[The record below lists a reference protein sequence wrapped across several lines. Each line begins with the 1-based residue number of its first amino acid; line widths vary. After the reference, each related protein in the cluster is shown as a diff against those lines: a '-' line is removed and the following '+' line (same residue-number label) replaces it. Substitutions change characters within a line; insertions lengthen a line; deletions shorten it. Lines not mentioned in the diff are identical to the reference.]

1 MLKRILLVSL
11 SLLHGAAFAKDYNL
25 DDLSTL
31 NQICDDSVFT
41 VQGNDYICASTVSIP
56 TGATIK
62 NGANSIP
69 GPTIVAYGDITLLGN
84 NTVGE
89 PSNPINIKTQGSG
102 LEIHVQE
109 NERISTIYGNLQSH
123 GLLTMRNTHV
133 LGNIE
138 SKGGSVHLKGNQNY
152 VFGSVEALRKVELE
166 NAQIKGDVYAG
177 SSSSGTSDSALLA
190 VNSVIDGN
198 LDSLGTI
205 RLNQSQVCGN
215 LDSTGQHIF
224 TEGTN
229 NLIVGHV
236 KAFQKI
242 GIKNTALFNQLV
254 STPSVKGNQVSID
267 ANTQMFAAK
276 LAIDSFQKANV
287 LNANVCGSIKSAVAI
302 TDYVNNYCGF
312 DDPNCDYSNQ
322 QPSVCPMP
330 ESIPQ
335 CEIKPPSEDDFELV
349 VTPHDDIALMCGE
362 SLPQFLATTTNNGEP
377 TSTKVTVTLS
387 HPSLFTLKVIKGAKN
402 GSDYLSTDEGQLE
415 LEIIPKDIDQLEL
428 GVNYRL
434 TFTVADDADKAQA
447 VKFMFEPF
455 MFEAYSKDPGTS
467 VDEISV
473 VAGKSQIVNTRLLA
487 CSATGEQIVATNY
500 DGLPKVNHS
509 IIKPAQGS
517 KGNFAYSA
525 DFTDGLSSH
534 GLITNESGLFNV
546 RLNDSF
552 DCKGYENCPTNGT
565 VTVRGSFD
573 VKSRPWTLAICDAG
587 QPLRSG
593 TSSSGNGFIASG
605 EDFSVTVKPIVW
617 QSGGSLSNPVN
628 TRNYCNA
635 AVTRN
640 FMLDDAPAASVVLS
654 STQAT
659 PETTSSG
666 QTKLL
671 ESPLGLTKA
680 NKEHSGDGYVFS
692 QLSWQEVGSLRVKTN
707 LSGDY
712 LDQTVNEGFRN
723 IGRFYPKYFK
733 ARDVEWAYPSGQSFV
748 YMNQPMDSITY
759 DVIALNADKQNV
771 LNYVHFA
778 PNYRQHFNL
787 GELSS
792 YSDRFIPP
800 RSSQGEWSKIGN
812 ASVGRFTIIKAA
824 SGATCLNSPCWEK
837 DETDGQYPDGPFNK
851 TNSAATSKIGLT
863 YELGNVVDEVHFLD
877 ATHIFSTQPDVRFGR
892 LNFKDVG
899 GNQGMTIRVPLDVEV
914 WEGGRFV
921 THFSDSSTTTD
932 GEHHD
937 RAAVWSNSAPDNTQL
952 SGSGKMLAGRSTA
965 IVASQKDSAREQVRF
980 QLDLSKAGNNLPWL
994 QYNWDKADSD
1004 EENPPAVVTFGIH
1017 RGNDRVIYRGE
1028 ANMIGIN

>member
-1 MLKRILLVSL
+1 MMRIRSIIALLAVLPFTAS
-11 SLLHGAAFAKDYNL
+11 AKVY
-25 DDLSTL
+25 DLAKI
-31 NQICDDSVFT
+31 NAGQSVEFCP
-41 VQGNDYICASTVSIP
+41 VNIAID
-56 TGATIK
+56 
-62 NGANSIP
+62 P
-69 GPTIVAYGDITLLGN
+69 GEGMYDKVYRCQGDITLRDGDSVINSNESNVLLRAFTKVELQGAN
-84 NTVGE
+84 SVGSPNSPISIE
-89 PSNPINIKTQGSG
+89 SQFGGIKLSNSNLDSG
-102 LEIHVQE
+102 YSI
-109 NERISTIYGNLQSH
+109 IYGDLQTIS
-123 GLLTMRNTHV
+123 GISLQNALIDGNVNSGGM
-133 LGNIE
+133 NIE
-138 SKGGSVHLKGNQNY
+138 LNGNYNVINGSVFAKQHIDLSNTS
-152 VFGSVEALRKVELE
+152 VCGSVESEGGALYTRS
-166 NAQIKGDVYAG
+166 NA
-177 SSSSGTSDSALLA
+177 
-190 VNSVIDGN
+190 
-198 LDSLGTI
+198 
-205 RLNQSQVCGN
+205 
-215 LDSTGQHIF
+215 
-224 TEGTN
+224 
-229 NLIVGHV
+229 NLIVGD
-236 KAFQKI
+236 
-242 GIKNTALFNQLV
+242 IKTPQNVELINTEVF
-254 STPSVKGNQVSID
+254 GSID
-267 ANTQMFAAK
+267 SEGANVT
-276 LAIDSFQKANV
+276 LDSSSVYAHYMAVDVFQKASRV
-287 LNANVCGSIKSAVAI
+287 KGMGQVCGGIKAHTIDSTI
-302 TDYVNNYCGF
+302 TRFCGI
-312 DDPNCDYSNQ
+312 DEPNCSYASQ
-322 QPSVCPMP
+322 RRCPDKVVP
-330 ESIPQ
+330 I

-377 TSTKVTVTLS
+377 ASTKVTATLS

-402 GSDYLSTDEGQLE
+402 GSDYLSTDQGQLE

-428 GVNYRL
+428 GANYRL
-434 TFTVADDADKAQA
+434 TFTVANDAEKAQA

-500 DGLPKVNHS
+500 DGLPKVSHS

-552 DCKGYENCPTNGT
+552 DCKGYENCPTNGA
-565 VTVRGSFD
+565 VTVSGSFD

-680 NKEHSGDGYVFS
+680 HKEHSSDGYVFS
-692 QLSWQEVGSLRVKTN
+692 QLSWQEVGSLRVKAN
-707 LSGDY
+707 LSGEY
-712 LDQTVNEGFRN
+712 LDLTVNEGFRN

-748 YMNQPMDSITY
+748 YMNQPMDSISY
-759 DVIALNADKQNV
+759 NVIALNADKQNV

-778 PNYRQHFNL
+778 SNYRQHFNL

-792 YSDRFIPP
+792 YSDRFVPP

-812 ASVGRFTIIKAA
+812 ASVGRFTISKAA

-921 THFSDSSTTTD
+921 THFSDSSTTTK

-994 QYNWDKADSD
+994 RYNWDKADSD

>member
-1 MLKRILLVSL
+1 MMRIRSIIALIAVLSFTASAKVYDLATIQSGENVDFCPVAISVYYNYDNHDVVYLCSGEINLEYGDEIISSEKRKTLLRAFTGINFAGKNVVGSPSISVNIEAQSAPLKFNNQKNEYSL
-11 SLLHGAAFAKDYNL
+11 IYGDVLSERDIHLKNALIDGTVKSNGMQLFTSGQYNVVNGPISAKHHITLENTAVCGSAESEGGSFYSGAA
-25 DDLSTL
+25 S
-31 NQICDDSVFT
+31 
-41 VQGNDYICASTVSIP
+41 
-56 TGATIK
+56 
-62 NGANSIP
+62 
-69 GPTIVAYGDITLLGN
+69 
-84 NTVGE
+84 
-89 PSNPINIKTQGSG
+89 
-102 LEIHVQE
+102 
-109 NERISTIYGNLQSH
+109 
-123 GLLTMRNTHV
+123 
-133 LGNIE
+133 
-138 SKGGSVHLKGNQNY
+138 
-152 VFGSVEALRKVELE
+152 
-166 NAQIKGDVYAG
+166 
-177 SSSSGTSDSALLA
+177 
-190 VNSVIDGN
+190 
-198 LDSLGTI
+198 
-205 RLNQSQVCGN
+205 
-215 LDSTGQHIF
+215 
-224 TEGTN
+224 
-229 NLIVGHV
+229 NLIVGNIV
-236 KAFQKI
+236 TKQDVELQ
-242 GIKNTALFNQLV
+242 NTEVFGFIDSEGA
-254 STPSVKGNQVSID
+254 SVKLDSSFVYANKMAVEVFQTASTVNGSGAVCGNIK
-267 ANTQMFAAK
+267 AYN
-276 LAIDSFQKANV
+276 IDSN
-287 LNANVCGSIKSAVAI
+287 I
-302 TDYVNNYCGF
+302 TRYCGI
-312 DDPNCDYSNQ
+312 DEPNCSYASQ
-322 QPSVCPMP
+322 RRCPDKVVP
-330 ESIPQ
+330 I

-377 TSTKVTVTLS
+377 ASTKVTATLS
-387 HPSLFTLKVIKGAKN
+387 HPSLFTLKVIKGTKN
-402 GSDYLSTDEGQLE
+402 GSDYLSTDQGQLE
-415 LEIIPKDIDQLEL
+415 LEVIPKDIDQLEL
-428 GVNYRL
+428 GANYRL
-434 TFTVADDADKAQA
+434 TFTVADDAEKAQA

-500 DGLPKVNHS
+500 DGLPKVSHS

-517 KGNFAYSA
+517 KGNFVYSA

-546 RLNDSF
+546 RLSDSF
-552 DCKGYENCPTNGT
+552 DCKGYENCPTNGA
-565 VTVRGSFD
+565 VTVKGTFD
-573 VKSRPWTLAICDAG
+573 VKSRPWTLAICDAD
-587 QPLRSG
+587 QALQSG

-605 EDFSVTVKPIVW
+605 EDFSVTVKPIIW
-617 QSGGSLSNPVN
+617 QSGGSLSSPVN
-628 TRNYCNA
+628 TRNYCDA

-659 PETTSSG
+659 PEATYSG

-680 NKEHSGDGYVFS
+680 HKEHSGDGYIFS
-692 QLSWQEVGSLRVKTN
+692 QLSWQEVGSLRVKAN

-733 ARDVEWAYPSGQSFV
+733 VRDVEWAYPSGQSFV
-748 YMNQPMDSITY
+748 YMNQPMDSISY

-778 PNYRQHFNL
+778 SNFRQHFNL

-792 YSDRFIPP
+792 YSDRFVPP

-812 ASVGRFTIIKAA
+812 ASVGRFTISKAE

-863 YELGNVVDEVHFLD
+863 YEPGSVVDEVHFYD

-921 THFSDSSTTTD
+921 THFSDSSTTTE

-937 RAAVWSNSAPDNTQL
+937 RAAVWSNSAPDNTAL
-952 SGSGKMLAGRSTA
+952 SGTGRMLAGRSTA
-965 IVASQKDSAREQVRF
+965 IVASQKYSAREQVRF
-980 QLDLSKAGNNLPWL
+980 QLDLSKTGNNLPWL
-994 QYNWDKADSD
+994 QYNWDKTDSD

>member
-1 MLKRILLVSL
+1 MMRIGSIIALLAVLPFTAS
-11 SLLHGAAFAKDYNL
+11 AKVY
-25 DDLSTL
+25 DLAKI
-31 NQICDDSVFT
+31 NEDQPVDFCP
-41 VQGNDYICASTVSIP
+41 VSI
-56 TGATIK
+56 AID
-62 NGANSIP
+62 P
-69 GPTIVAYGDITLLGN
+69 GEGEYDKVYRCQGDITLRDGDSIINSNESNVLLRAFTKVELQGT
-84 NTVGE
+84 NTIGSPNSPISIE
-89 PSNPINIKTQGSG
+89 SQFGGIRLSNSNLDSG
-102 LEIHVQE
+102 YSI
-109 NERISTIYGNLQSH
+109 IYGNLQTIS
-123 GLLTMRNTHV
+123 GISLQNALIDGNVNSGGM
-133 LGNIE
+133 NIE
-138 SKGGSVHLKGNQNY
+138 LNGNYNVINGSIFAKQHIDLSNTSVC
-152 VFGSVEALRKVELE
+152 GSVESEGGALYTRS
-166 NAQIKGDVYAG
+166 NA
-177 SSSSGTSDSALLA
+177 
-190 VNSVIDGN
+190 
-198 LDSLGTI
+198 
-205 RLNQSQVCGN
+205 
-215 LDSTGQHIF
+215 
-224 TEGTN
+224 
-229 NLIVGHV
+229 NLIVGN
-236 KAFQKI
+236 
-242 GIKNTALFNQLV
+242 IKTPQNVELINTEVF
-254 STPSVKGNQVSID
+254 GSID
-267 ANTQMFAAK
+267 SEGANVT
-276 LAIDSFQKANV
+276 LDSSSVYANNMAVDVFQKASRV
-287 LNANVCGSIKSAVAI
+287 KGMGQVCGGIKAHTIDSTI
-302 TDYVNNYCGF
+302 TRYCGI
-312 DDPNCDYSNQ
+312 DEPNCSYASQ
-322 QPSVCPMP
+322 RRCPDKVVP
-330 ESIPQ
+330 I

-377 TSTKVTVTLS
+377 ASTKVTATLS

-428 GVNYRL
+428 GANYRL
-434 TFTVADDADKAQA
+434 TFTVANDAEKAQA

-500 DGLPKVNHS
+500 DGLPKVSHS

-552 DCKGYENCPTNGT
+552 DCKGYENCPTNGA
-565 VTVRGSFD
+565 VTVSGSFD

-617 QSGGSLSNPVN
+617 QAGGSLSNPVN
-628 TRNYCNA
+628 TRNYCDA
-635 AVTRN
+635 DVTRN
-640 FMLDDAPAASVVLS
+640 FMLDDAPAASVILS
-654 STQAT
+654 SKQAT
-659 PETTSSG
+659 PQATSSN

-671 ESPLGLTKA
+671 ESPLGLSKTH
-680 NKEHSGDGYVFS
+680 KEHSGDGYIFS
-692 QLSWQEVGSLRVKTN
+692 QLSWQEVGSLRVKAN
-707 LSGDY
+707 LSGEY
-712 LDQTVNEGFRN
+712 LDLTVNEGFRN

-748 YMNQPMDSITY
+748 YMNQPMDSISY
-759 DVIALNADKQNV
+759 NVIALNADKQNV

-792 YSDRFIPP
+792 YSDRFVPP
-800 RSSQGEWSKIGN
+800 LSSQGEWSKIGN

-921 THFSDSSTTTD
+921 THLQTPPMANN
-932 GEHHD
+932 
-937 RAAVWSNSAPDNTQL
+937 RAAFQFSA
-952 SGSGKMLAGRSTA
+952 
-965 IVASQKDSAREQVRF
+965 
-980 QLDLSKAGNNLPWL
+980 
-994 QYNWDKADSD
+994 
-1004 EENPPAVVTFGIH
+1004 
-1017 RGNDRVIYRGE
+1017 
-1028 ANMIGIN
+1028 